1 MTLVKRAPVTAY
13 FVLAFVFSW
22 AITGMMIARYN
33 GSVDA
38 PGWLHYLVAWGPA
51 LAALVVTGT
60 TEGLFGIRTLIGRV
74 FRWQIGW
81 RDWLLAAGSPLLL
94 LAAAVLISA
103 VTSGVMP
110 ALSRL
115 GVVDYL
121 GDIGIP
127 TALIV
132 WCLSFG
138 LGEEIG
144 WRGFAQQ
151 QLEPKR
157 GLLVS
162 TLWIGVIWACWHVP
176 FFFYK
181 DTYMAMGLISFPF
194 FVVNIVPGAIVLGWL
209 YSRTNSILAVAVWHG
224 LFDFATASA
233 VDGGTVSMVMSIGVM
248 VWSLLIVV
256 AELRGAAKRR
266 TQAGRYH
273 VSLQH
278 DTKIVSEGQSES
290 ARALKSRRRIRVT
303 GSAAGPDSLQ
313 AEEIEILS

>member
-1 MTLVKRAPVTAY
+1 MTSLKRVPVTAY
-13 FVLAFVFSW
+13 FVLAFLFSW
-22 AITGMMIARYN
+22 AITAVMIARYK
-33 GSVDA
+33 GSLDA

-51 LAALVVTGT
+51 LAALVVTGL
-60 TEGLFGIRTLIGRV
+60 TEGLSGIRTLIGRV
-74 FRWQIGW
+74 FRWQIGG
-81 RDWLLAAGSPLLL
+81 RDWLIAAGSPLLL

-103 VTSGVMP
+103 VTTGAMP
-110 ALSRL
+110 DLSRL

-127 TALIV
+127 AALIV

-162 TLWIGVIWACWHVP
+162 TLWIGVIWACWHLP
-176 FFFYK
+176 HFFYK
-181 DTYMAMGLISFPF
+181 DTFIQMGLAGFPF
-194 FVVNIVPGAIVLGWL
+194 YVVNIVPGAIVLGWL
-209 YSRTNSILAVAVWHG
+209 YSRTKSILAVAVWHG

-248 VWSLLIVV
+248 MWALLIVV
-256 AELRGAAKRR
+256 AELRGASKRR
-266 TQAGRYH
+266 TLAVQR
-273 VSLQH
+273 
-278 DTKIVSEGQSES
+278 
-290 ARALKSRRRIRVT
+290 
-303 GSAAGPDSLQ
+303 
-313 AEEIEILS
+313 

>member
-1 MTLVKRAPVTAY
+1 MNIIKRAPIAAY

-22 AITGMMIARYN
+22 LIAAVLIARHN
-33 GSVDA
+33 GSFDA
-38 PGWLHYLVAWGPA
+38 PDWLHYFVAWGPA
-51 LAALVVTGT
+51 LAALVVTAAR
-60 TEGLFGIRTLIGRV
+60 EGVAGLRDLVRGM

-81 RDWLLAAGSPLLL
+81 RAWLLAAGSPLLL
-94 LAAAVLISA
+94 LATAVLISA
-103 VTSGVMP
+103 LTTGVLP
-110 ALSRL
+110 DLSRL

-127 TALIV
+127 AALIV
-132 WCLSFG
+132 WFLSFG

-157 GLLVS
+157 GLLIS

-209 YSRTNSILAVAVWHG
+209 YSRTKSILAVAVWHG
-224 LFDFATASA
+224 LFDFVTASA
-233 VDGGTVSMVMSIGVM
+233 VDSGTVAMVTTMGVM
-248 VWSLLIVV
+248 VWALLIVV
-256 AELRGAAKRR
+256 AELRSAAQRR
-266 TQAGRYH
+266 TMAVQR
-273 VSLQH
+273 
-278 DTKIVSEGQSES
+278 
-290 ARALKSRRRIRVT
+290 
-303 GSAAGPDSLQ
+303 
-313 AEEIEILS
+313 